1 MRKTKLS
8 GTTPQTMQPTYP
20 DLLAIPSSLEP
31 PQVIFLDAVGT
42 IFGVKGSV
50 GEIYCAFA
58 QKFGVDCIP
67 PVVNKAFYHQFKTA
81 PPGAY
86 AGLSSIE
93 LPRQE
98 YAWWKEINY
107 QTFKSIDKIQDFTD
121 FDAFFD
127 ELYYYFA
134 TAAAWEIYP
143 DTLLALQQWQAQG
156 IALEL
161 ISNFDTRLYAVLTA
175 LELSEYF
182 SQVTISTVVGAAKP
196 EPAIF
201 QVALAGRAASQA
213 WHIGD
218 SDLED
223 YQGATAAGFQAFLLE
238 RP

>member
-1 MRKTKLS
+1 MLAS
-8 GTTPQTMQPTYP
+8 SDFMQPIYP
-20 DLLAIPSSLEP
+20 DLLAIPLSLEP

-58 QKFGVDCIP
+58 QKFGVDCTP
-67 PVVNKAFYHQFKTA
+67 PIVNQAFYQQFKAAA
-81 PPGAY
+81 PGVY
-86 AGLSSIE
+86 TGLSTIE

-127 ELYYYFA
+127 KLYYYFA

-143 DTLLALQQWQAQG
+143 DTLPALQQWQSQG
-156 IALEL
+156 INLEI

-175 LELSEYF
+175 LDLAPYF
-182 SQVTISTVVGAAKP
+182 SQVTISTIVGSAKP

-201 QVALAGRAASQA
+201 QAALADRAAKRA

-218 SDLED
+218 SELED
-223 YQGATAAGFQAFLLE
+223 YQGATAAGLQAFLLE
-238 RP
+238 RL

>member
-1 MRKTKLS
+1 MRS
-8 GTTPQTMQPTYP
+8 IYP
-20 DLLAIPSSLEP
+20 NLLAIPAAPLP

-58 QKFGVDCIP
+58 QKFGVDCTP
-67 PVVNKAFYHQFKTA
+67 QVVNKAFYQQFKAAA
-81 PPGAY
+81 PGVY
-86 AGLSSIE
+86 TGLSVIE

-107 QTFKSIDKIQDFTD
+107 QTFQAIDKIQDFTD

-143 DTLLALQQWQAQG
+143 DTLPALQQWQNQG
-156 IALEL
+156 ITLEL

-175 LELSEYF
+175 LDLASYF
-182 SQVTISTVVGAAKP
+182 SQVTISTVVGTAKP

-201 QVALAGRAASQA
+201 QAALVGRAASQA

-218 SDLED
+218 SELED
-223 YQGATAAGFQAFLLE
+223 YQGATAAGLQAFLLE
-238 RP
+238 RT

>member
-1 MRKTKLS
+1 M
-8 GTTPQTMQPTYP
+8 PPTYP
-20 DLLAIPSSLEP
+20 NLLAIPSSPNP

-50 GEIYCAFA
+50 GEIYCTFA
-58 QKFGVDCIP
+58 QKFGVECTP
-67 PVVNKAFYHQFKTA
+67 PEVNKAFYHQFKTA

-86 AGLSSIE
+86 TGLSAIE

-98 YAWWKEINY
+98 YAWWKEINS
-107 QTFKSIDKIQDFTD
+107 QTFRAIGKIQEFTD

-134 TAAAWEIYP
+134 TAAAWEIYS
-143 DTLLALQQWQAQG
+143 DTLLALNQWQKQG
-156 IALEL
+156 ITLEL
-161 ISNFDTRLYAVLTA
+161 ISNFDTRLYAVLKA
-175 LELSEYF
+175 LDLSKYF
-182 SQVTISTVVGAAKP
+182 SQITISTVVGIAKP

-201 QVALAGRAASQA
+201 QAALAGRTANQA

-218 SDLED
+218 SELED
-223 YQGATAAGFQAFLLE
+223 YQGAIAAGLQAFWLE

>member
-1 MRKTKLS
+1 MWHYS
-8 GTTPQTMQPTYP
+8 SESMQPTYP

-31 PQVIFLDAVGT
+31 PPVIFLDAVGT

-58 QKFGVDCIP
+58 QRFGVDCTPQI
-67 PVVNKAFYHQFKTA
+67 VNRAFYQQFKA
-81 PPGAY
+81 ADPGVY
-86 AGLSSIE
+86 GGLSAIE

-107 QTFKSIDKIQDFTD
+107 QTFRSINKIQEFTD

-134 TAAAWEIYP
+134 TAAAWEIYS
-143 DTLLALQQWQAQG
+143 DTLPALQQWQSQG
-156 IALEL
+156 ITLEL
-161 ISNFDTRLYAVLTA
+161 ISNFDTRLYAVLKA
-175 LELSEYF
+175 LDLSKYF
-182 SQVTISTVVGAAKP
+182 RQITLSTVVGTAKP

-201 QVALAGRAASQA
+201 QAALAGRAANQA
-213 WHIGD
+213 WHVGD
-218 SDLED
+218 SELED
-223 YQGATAAGFQAFLLE
+223 YQGATAAGLQAFLLE

>member
-1 MRKTKLS
+1 MRS
-8 GTTPQTMQPTYP
+8 IYP
-20 DLLAIPSSLEP
+20 NLLAIPAPPFP

-50 GEIYCAFA
+50 GEIYCTFA
-58 QKFGVDCIP
+58 QKFGVDCTP
-67 PVVNKAFYHQFKTA
+67 QVVNKAFYQQFKATA
-81 PPGAY
+81 PGVY
-86 AGLSSIE
+86 TGLSASE

-107 QTFKSIDKIQDFTD
+107 QTFRSIGKIQEFTD

-143 DTLLALQQWQAQG
+143 DTRPALQQWQSQD
-156 IALEL
+156 ITLEL
-161 ISNFDTRLYAVLTA
+161 ISNFDTRIYAVLTA
-175 LELSEYF
+175 LDLAPYF
-182 SQVTISTVVGAAKP
+182 SQVTISTVVGTAKP

-201 QVALAGRAASQA
+201 QAALAGRAANQA

-218 SDLED
+218 SELED
-223 YQGATAAGFQAFLLE
+223 YQGAIAAGLQAFLLE